1 MVSGNLTSKAS
12 RIMRTN
18 PSYLSQALAAVISNN
33 FDHPPLQQSEAEV
46 PTSEE
51 VPAIGYESM
60 NRSREEPS
68 IHSQQ
73 LKANIA

>member
-33 FDHPPLQQSEAEV
+33 FEQQQPPHQSETEM
-46 PTSEE
+46 PSSEE
-51 VPAIGYESM
+51 APAIGYESM

-68 IHSQQ
+68 MHIQ
-73 LKANIA
+73 

>member
-1 MVSGNLTSKAS
+1 
-12 RIMRTN
+12 MRTN

-33 FDHPPLQQSEAEV
+33 FEQQHHPHPQQTELEM

>member
-33 FDHPPLQQSEAEV
+33 FEQQQHPAHQSDTEMPA
-46 PTSEE
+46 SEE
-51 VPAIGYESM
+51 APAIGYESM
-60 NRSREEPS
+60 NRSREEPT
-68 IHSQQ
+68 IHCQ
-73 LKANIA
+73 

>member
-1 MVSGNLTSKAS
+1 
-12 RIMRTN
+12 MRTN

-33 FDHPPLQQSEAEV
+33 FEQQHPPHQSETEM